1 MNPDLPMQVTLQR
14 LSPVKLELAVEV
26 PAAQVKAQI
35 DKAYVSLQK
44 QARVRGFR
52 PGKTPRDVLARLFGQ
67 QILGDVANQLVSEA
81 LPKALVEKNLTPITQ
96 PDVSADKAPDAA
108 QPFAFKATFEVT
120 PEVEDVKWEGFELE
134 RPSADVK
141 DEEVDAELE
150 KIRAQHAALKSPE
163 PARDTRA
170 GDVVTIDFTLAV
182 DGKEVKDGGGQG
194 VQIELGSGQAL
205 PELDAA
211 LVGKPLNVPIVV
223 EAKFAPDHPRKELA
237 GKVGRFDVTI
247 TDLKEKVL
255 PALDDELAK
264 DAGVSTLVELRAN
277 VHTALSKAAKD
288 RSDLAVAQQVVDKLN
303 ELNPIDVPPALVE
316 QQRRMLEAEFVMNAR
331 RMGQR
336 VTQADVDGLKDKLQA
351 DAEKK
356 VRAGLLMAAIARKH
370 EIKVTDEDFEKALA
384 ELAAES
390 GKNVA
395 KLRVEYRDK
404 QKRDMLVGM
413 ILEDKILDLI
423 ESKAKIT
430 EKK

>member
-1 MNPDLPMQVTLQR
+1 MQVTLQR

-35 DKAYVSLQK
+35 EKAYVSLQK

-52 PGKTPRDVLARLFGQ
+52 PGKTPRDVLARLFGR

-108 QPFAFKATFEVT
+108 RPFAFKATFEVA

-150 KIRAQHAALKSPE
+150 KIRVRHAALKSPE
-163 PARDTRA
+163 PARDTKA

-182 DGKEVKDGGGQG
+182 DGKELKDGGGQG

-223 EAKFAPDHPRKELA
+223 EAKFAADHPRKELA

-264 DAGVSTLVELRAN
+264 DAGASTLVELRAN

-303 ELNPIDVPPALVE
+303 ELNPVDVPPALVE